1 LAASNLMKLLFRAL
15 VTVLIFTLILRSID
29 LKLAWETLR
38 SADVGLLLLAL
49 LLQFASTTLAAFRWH
64 IILRNLDLGHPF
76 PFCWRSYFKGMFFN
90 QGLPTSIG
98 GDALRV
104 IDIAR
109 QGARAQDAF
118 YGVMLDRLVGLTS
131 LLLVNIA
138 AHALAPDLLPAQVYL
153 AINLIVLGG
162 LAGFVG
168 TLLLR
173 HLPWFRAH
181 PLMLRVTNLSRR
193 LHRALRYDRLA
204 LLAASLLIHLLAML
218 CLYAT
223 GYALGL
229 KYGLVVYLAIVPPA
243 LLLTLIPV
251 SVAGWGVREG
261 AMVALFSLIGAD
273 RAVVLTLSVL
283 YGVMLIAVS
292 SPGLLVYLRGPK
304 TLRGQTA

>member
-1 LAASNLMKLLFRAL
+1 MKLLFRAL

-29 LKLAWETLR
+29 FNLAWETLKN
-38 SADVGLLLLAL
+38 ANFGLLLLAL
-49 LLQFASTTLAAFRWH
+49 SLQFASTTLAAFRWH
-64 IILRNLDLGHPF
+64 IILRNLDLAHPF
-76 PFCWRSYFKGMFFN
+76 PFCWCSYFKGMFFN

-109 QGARAQDAF
+109 QGARKRDAF
-118 YGVMLDRLVGLTS
+118 YGVMLDRVVGLTS
-131 LLLVNIA
+131 LLLVNVA
-138 AHALAPDLLPAQVYL
+138 AHALAPDLLPAQAYF

-168 TLLLR
+168 ALLLR
-173 HLPWFRAH
+173 RLPWFETH
-181 PLMLRVTNLSRR
+181 PLMSRIKNLSRR
-193 LHRALRYDRLA
+193 LHQALRYDRLA
-204 LLAASLLIHLLAML
+204 LLVASLLIHLLAML
-218 CLYAT
+218 CLYAS
-223 GYALGL
+223 GHALGL
-229 KYGLVVYLAIVPPA
+229 EYGLVVYLAMVPPA
-243 LLLTLIPV
+243 LLLTLIPI

-273 RAVVLTLSVL
+273 RAAVLTLSVL

-292 SPGLLVYLRGPK
+292 SPGLLIYLSGPK